1 MKTVEPETHDAEGL
15 ADAAG
20 KRAKHYVDVGVDT
33 FNAASGKVRQIGHN
47 ADGYVR
53 DNPWLAIGAA
63 AGVGIF
69 IGYLL
74 RGRRDS

>member
-1 MKTVEPETHDAEGL
+1 MKTVETQPNDAEGL

-20 KRAKHYVDVGVDT
+20 ERAKHYVDVSVDAL
-33 FNAASGKVRQIGHN
+33 NAVSGKARQIGHN

-63 AGVGIF
+63 AGVGIC

-74 RGRRDS
+74 RSRRGS